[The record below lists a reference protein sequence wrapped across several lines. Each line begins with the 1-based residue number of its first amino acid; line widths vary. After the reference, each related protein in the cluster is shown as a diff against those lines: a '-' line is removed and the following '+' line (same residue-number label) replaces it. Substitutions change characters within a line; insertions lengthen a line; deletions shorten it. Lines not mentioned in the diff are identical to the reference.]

1 MNYASLVR
9 GLLTVCTVILSC
21 GTLACLIRAI
31 LGPSTADRSGMDPV
45 YPGSRVDA
53 LRELFHDNSRNR

>member
-31 LGPSTADRSGMDPV
+31 LGIRAGRQKKSSST
-45 YPGSRVDA
+45 
-53 LRELFHDNSRNR
+53 